1 MKKLLFALITSCIL
15 ISSGCSDD
23 DGDEGTKVLLFS
35 TEDDKMLGQQLKQQ
49 IFNDTTGQFPLLDSV
64 QYASAYAY
72 IRALKDSVLKT
83 GEVDYDD
90 EFAWEVYI
98 IQDDSTLNAF
108 AAPGGYLYFYTG
120 LIKYLD
126 NEDDLMG
133 VMGHEIAHA
142 DLRHSVQQLQKQYGI
157 QFLLSAL
164 LGNSNSQVTQILG
177 GLAGNAAVL
186 KFSRDDE
193 TEADLA
199 SVEYL
204 APLAYRCDGAAT
216 FFKKLA
222 AQGAGGGPT
231 FLSTHPSPTDRVEA
245 ITQKALEI
253 GCDTNYF
260 APSSYNTFVNS
271 LP

>member
-1 MKKLLFALITSCIL
+1 MKKIFFSIITFCIILFSACN
-15 ISSGCSDD
+15 DD
-23 DGDEGTKVLLFS
+23 DEGTMVLLFS
-35 TEDDKMLGQQLKQQ
+35 IEDDKMLGQQLKQE
-49 IFNDTTGQFPLLDSV
+49 IFNNPAEYPLLDSV
-64 QYASAYAY
+64 QYASAYSY
-72 IRALKDSVLKT
+72 IRGLKDSILKT
-83 GEVDYDD
+83 GEIDYDE

-126 NEDDLMG
+126 KEDDLMG
-133 VMGHEIAHA
+133 VMGHEMAHA
-142 DLRHSVQQLQKQYGI
+142 DLRHSVQQLQKQYGV

-164 LGNSNSQVTQILG
+164 LGNSNSQITQILG
-177 GLAGNAAVL
+177 GLAGNAASL

-193 TEADLA
+193 SEADLA
-199 SVEYL
+199 SVSYL

-222 AQGAGGGPT
+222 AMGAGGGFT
-231 FLSTHPSPTDRVEA
+231 FLSTHPAPADRVEA
-245 ITQKALEI
+245 ISQEALRI
-253 GCDTNYF
+253 GCDTTYF
-260 APSSYNTFVNS
+260 DPASYDVFRNM

>member
-1 MKKLLFALITSCIL
+1 MKNSLFSIFTLCIIL
-15 ISSGCSDD
+15 FSACKDD
-23 DGDEGTKVLLFS
+23 DDSGTKVLLFS
-35 TEDDKMLGQQLKQQ
+35 TEDDKQLGQQLKQE
-49 IFNDTTGQFPLLDSV
+49 IFNNPAQYPLLDSV
-64 QYASAYAY
+64 QYASAYSY
-72 IRALKDSVLKT
+72 IRGLKDSILKT
-83 GEVDYDD
+83 GTIDYDD

-133 VMGHEIAHA
+133 VMGHEMAHA
-142 DLRHSVQQLQKQYGI
+142 DLRHSVQQLQKQYGV

-164 LGNSNSQVTQILG
+164 LGNSNSQITEILG

-193 TEADLA
+193 SEADLA

-204 APLAYRCDGAAT
+204 APLVYRCDGAAT
-216 FFKKLA
+216 FFKKLEA
-222 AQGAGGGPT
+222 MGAGGGPT
-231 FLSTHPSPTDRVEA
+231 FLSTHPSPSDRVDAIRQEA
-245 ITQKALEI
+245 IRL
-253 GCDTNYF
+253 GCDTTYF
-260 APSSYNTFVNS
+260 APASYNTFRNS